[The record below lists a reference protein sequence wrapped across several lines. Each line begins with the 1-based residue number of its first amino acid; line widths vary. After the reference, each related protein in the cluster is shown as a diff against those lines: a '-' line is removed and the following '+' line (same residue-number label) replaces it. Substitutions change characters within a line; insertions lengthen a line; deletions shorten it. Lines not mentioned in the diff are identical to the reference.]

1 MASQSGPSVAGDL
14 RQPEG
19 DQHKACP
26 MTIRT
31 ESRMKIAGN
40 VREVWAY
47 VCDVGRWP
55 EWAPTVLECHVRG
68 GNPFQPG
75 ARLDQRAKGIL
86 GLNRSRSQEVTAVE
100 APRRVAF
107 AGPMGTSAAR
117 WGMELEP
124 TGDRQTDAEMWIEV
138 DLAGI
143 MRAIPGRI
151 LKGRIQR
158 VSDIEMVAIK
168 AAVESATPEGTES

>member
-1 MASQSGPSVAGDL
+1 MPSGPVRS
-14 RQPEG
+14 
-19 DQHKACP
+19 P

-31 ESRMKIAGN
+31 ESRITIASS

-55 EWAPTVLECHVRG
+55 EWAPTVRECWVRG
-68 GNPFQPG
+68 GGPLQPG
-75 ARLDQRAKGIL
+75 SRVEQRAKGPF
-86 GLNRSRSQEVTAVE
+86 GTSRFRAQDVTSVE
-100 APRRVAF
+100 APRSVAF

-124 TGDRQTDAEMWIEV
+124 AGDRKTDAMMWIEV

-151 LKGRIQR
+151 LKGRVQR
-158 VSDIEMVAIK
+158 VSDREMVAIK
-168 AAVESATPEGTES
+168 AAVESATREGAES

>member
-1 MASQSGPSVAGDL
+1 
-14 RQPEG
+14 
-19 DQHKACP
+19 

-31 ESRMKIAGN
+31 ESRITIASN
-40 VREVWAY
+40 VLEVWAY

-55 EWAPTVLECHVRG
+55 EWAPTVLEGWVRDG
-68 GNPFQPG
+68 GPLEPG
-75 ARLDQRAKGIL
+75 ARVEQRAKAIL
-86 GLNRSRSQEVTAVE
+86 GLTRRRSQEVTVVE
-100 APRRVAF
+100 APQHVAF

-117 WGMELEP
+117 WGMELEA
-124 TGDRQTDAEMWIEV
+124 TDDRQTDAMMWVEV

-143 MRAIPGRI
+143 MRAIPVGM

-168 AAVESATPEGTES
+168 AAVESAAREGAES